1 MDSVIAAFLMIFL
14 NLFAV
19 LTLASSFISSQQ
31 AYTIGLQN
39 MEARLNDQARTSLQ
53 EINAKTISGGNGI
66 QMIYKNNGS
75 EKLTHF
81 KNWDVIVQY
90 YDVSTPGKY
99 YTTWVPFA
107 AANPSNNQW
116 TVSGI
121 YADAKHGIMEAYDP
135 GILNPGEE
143 IMIEVHLPHT
153 IALASQVQVTLAVK
167 NGANL
172 STVFIR
178 NTPPVLFLNTG
189 LTIAPAKSELINETI
204 LKTTDVDNDTTEL
217 LYTVTTPPTQGTLN
231 LGSTFT
237 EFDLMK
243 DHLRYTHTGTGSDS
257 FAFTV
262 SDGQDVIGPYTMVI
276 TVSEP
281 PVLAMNS
288 GLTLPTNT
296 SAAVTHAM
304 LNSTDV
310 DNTTSQLVYTIVQL
324 PTQGSL
330 SKTTFTQADIDNGS
344 FQYTHVGA
352 GPDSFTFT
360 VSDGT
365 SRIGPFTFNISV
377 N

>member
-1 MDSVIAAFLMIFL
+1 MDSVIAAFLMVFL

-19 LTLASSFISSQQ
+19 LTLASSFLSSQQ
-31 AYTIGLQN
+31 AYQAGLKN
-39 MEARLNDQARTSLQ
+39 MESRLNEQVHTSLQ

-75 EKLTHF
+75 EKVANF

-90 YDVSTPGKY
+90 YDLSTPSKY
-99 YTTWVPFA
+99 YTVWVPYVES
-107 AANPSNNQW
+107 NPSNNEW

-121 YADAKHGIMEAYDP
+121 YADAKRGIMEAYDP

-153 IALASQVQVTLAVK
+153 IALASQIQVTLAVK

-172 STVFIR
+172 STVFVR
-178 NTPPVLFLNTG
+178 NTPPELVLNDGIIIPSATSK
-189 LTIAPAKSELINETI
+189 IINETA
-204 LKTTDVDNDTTEL
+204 LKTTDVDNDLTEL
-217 LYTVTTPPTQGTLN
+217 TYTVTTPPAQGTLN
-231 LGSTFT
+231 LGGTFT

-243 DHLRYTHTGTGSDS
+243 DHLRYTHSGTGSDS
-257 FAFTV
+257 FGFTV
-262 SDGQDVIGPYTMVI
+262 SDGQDVIGPFTMNI
-276 TVSEP
+276 TVSVP
-281 PVLAMNS
+281 PVLVTNA

-296 SAAVTHAM
+296 SAAVTSAM
-304 LNSTDV
+304 LNTTDV
-310 DNTTSQLVYTIVQL
+310 DNAASQLVYTIVSL

-330 SKTTFTQADIDNGS
+330 SMTTWTQADIDNGN

-352 GPDSFTFT
+352 GPDSFTFK
-360 VSDGT
+360 VSDGV
-365 SRIGPFTFNISV
+365 SEIGPFTFNISV